1 MLWLLSGVN
10 FHWHANRFLY
20 RFAAEN
26 KLSDDRLFADG
37 EHDGLSVG
45 ASDDFNPTLLDKFS
59 QPLQAFSCP

>member
-1 MLWLLSGVN
+1 MLDN
-10 FHWHANRFLY
+10 HRFLY

-26 KLSDDRLFADG
+26 KLPNDRLVADG

-59 QPLQAFSCP
+59 QPCEPLRVLER